1 MTAVGCRTGHDST
14 KRAVEGISDG
24 DDETNKTG
32 AASGGKQSQ
41 QKSERQKR
49 VKHVEDVIDDLRYAS
64 GPARAS
70 DFLLSLNN
78 LFDGLR
84 AELGCDL
91 IDLPAFSR
99 RRPRSTLG
107 NLSMNFAFD
116 LRLDRAVLSGPARFF
131 HCQFVVAHI
140 YSSVER

>member
-1 MTAVGCRTGHDST
+1 MTAVGRRTGNDST

-32 AASGGKQSQ
+32 AAPGGKQGQ
-41 QKSERQKR
+41 QKTQTQQR
-49 VKHVEDVIDDLRYAS
+49 VKHVEDVIDDLGYAS

-70 DFLLSLNN
+70 DFLFSLDN

-99 RRPRSTLG
+99 RRPSSTLG
-107 NLSMNFAFD
+107 NLSLNFAFD
-116 LRLDRAVLSGPARFF
+116 LRLD
-131 HCQFVVAHI
+131 
-140 YSSVER
+140 